1 MKMREDSRTRKIL
14 AFLGLIV
21 FLPFLSSCGPSVKS
35 QKLEDPSQL
44 PQSQDDTQA
53 RITTPYIM
61 EVGDELTIQVW
72 GFDDLKRTSVYVDSS
87 GEITYPMAGRIK
99 IAGQTLAKAEGMLAA
114 RLKKYIVDPQVDIIV
129 STSTRMQILVTG
141 EVISPGVVSFRRPL
155 TIPEAVT
162 KAGWYNR
169 DANQSKVLLIRR
181 ANNKHYVFAVDT
193 GDMYQDA
200 SKIQQFYLQAGDV
213 VYVPTHGIVKLER
226 FLQHIQT
233 LAQPFL
239 TVEQAVV
246 LWPQFINAL
255 SGKTATSSGLSI
267 STPSGGSSNSSS
279 SSSSS
284 SK

>member
-1 MKMREDSRTRKIL
+1 MKMREDSRKRKIL
-14 AFLGLIV
+14 SFLGLIV
-21 FLPFLSSCGPSVKS
+21 FLPLIASCGPSVKS
-35 QKLEDPSQL
+35 QKLVDPSQL
-44 PQSQDDTQA
+44 PLSQDDTQA

-72 GFDDLKRTSVYVDSS
+72 GFDDLKRTTVYVDNS
-87 GEITYPMAGRIK
+87 GEITFPMAGRIK
-99 IAGQTLAKAEGMLAA
+99 LAGQTLGKAEEMLAA

-129 STSTRMQILVTG
+129 TTSTRLQILVVG
-141 EVISPGVVSFRRPL
+141 EVVSPGLIAFRRPL
-155 TIPEAVT
+155 TIFEAVT
-162 KAGWYNR
+162 KAGWFNK
-169 DANQSKVLLIRR
+169 DANQSVVLLIRR

-193 GDMYQDA
+193 GGMYKDD

-213 VYVPTHGIVKLER
+213 VYVAPYGIVKLER

-255 SGKTATSSGLSI
+255 TGKTATSSGLSI
-267 STPSGGSSNSSS
+267 STTSGGSSNSSS